1 MDLNVM
7 IREQARA
14 GLQTRLDAAV
24 TNGDTAEATKVADEI
39 AKLAVVAAPAAPPY
53 GQAEIRAE
61 LEKAP
66 WFGVDPKRTSKAI
79 EFGKDMNLK
88 KFATAAAFAEAL
100 VKAVD
105 EEFKPAAAAPGAGED
120 EDEPG
125 EGEGEGEG
133 EGGKDGKDPPE
144 RKPAQ
149 RRTDGPGE
157 GDNNQRGNTRR
168 AAGPWAKVSDA
179 PADVRAEIERTAGK
193 FAPKTKEG
201 REAFVKRALEAH
213 YAEHQRKGKK

>member
-24 TNGDTAEATKVADEI
+24 TSGDTAEATKVADEI

-53 GQAEIRAE
+53 GQADIRAE

-66 WFGVDPKRTSKAI
+66 WFGTDPKRTSKAI

-100 VKAVD
+100 IKAVD
-105 EEFKPAAAAPGAGED
+105 EEFKPTAAAPGAGD
-120 EDEPG
+120 DADG
-125 EGEGEGEG
+125 ETGDDADGEAGAA
-133 EGGKDGKDPPE
+133 DPPE

-168 AAGPWAKVSDA
+168 ASGPWLKLSDA
-179 PADVRAEIERTAGK
+179 PADVQKEVNRTADK
-193 FAPKTKEG
+193 MAPKTKEG
-201 REAFVKRALEAH
+201 RDSFVKRSLEAH
-213 YAEHQRKGKK
+213 YAAHQRKGKK